1 MSNTAEKFDAKVS
14 VRSKMH
20 YLVKIK
26 AKLAAH
32 PNRDIMFRNSV
43 FGPWLDT
50 PHSPNDNHLLNYV
63 LQHQVFIP
71 ESVKAKELWAVIMD
85 EKRWVALD
93 DEDAVRVC
101 LLAVCELVLMGRE
114 EFLNVPPHLLT
125 LAEDFFSWNAY
136 PWGEYMWKYFYQRTV
151 NVVPK
156 HADMHLKLQK
166 EKSKKQAT
174 YNLNG
179 FVWALKIWILET
191 FPNSNNWWS
200 KDPNVIPRG
209 LAWSNFRRF
218 EKPDYD
224 RLFVQ
229 DPYPIIDLVP
239 TDKEMQQPWFIRS
252 MAFLRGEDVPFIQ
265 AVLPNGVVHEKEG
278 APSIVGEVVQSLNKD
293 VLTDVEPKENCVE
306 NDGVQDV
313 VVQDVGEEHDV
324 VQEAYQ
330 QLLGDSAEK
339 NVVPESRKL
348 MDAFEALFTEVVD
361 VQPKLVPKVDKL
373 RKMFCASLRLP
384 VQPITVKENE
394 CDGKK
399 HEEVNVQQ
407 NDVISETSNGVVG
420 VANKITCDA
429 DTQPSTLT
437 FLIDA
442 LAFANDPPSM
452 PVFDCAGPDNLLQ
465 ANEFCGE
472 QSYVV
477 SEEAKDCYERDPA
490 SVAVPANGNQNMC
503 AATDMS
509 AEKTRVNQTMDCAS
523 LEANTSE
530 LIGFIQKT
538 NDLDKFIG
546 ELTNNEMMK
555 QLMASPP
562 PNGFKENVYGCKRR
576 RRKPGPACVTPYQ
589 KQSDTTP
596 LPRKRAKRATNVN
609 KPLEAG
615 QFPTNDRSD
624 SPRIITT
631 EDSDWQKLPVEPF
644 REDLKRQKKCNPC
657 KVTVPGYLKFLL
669 KHGPNEEAN
678 KMYKFPWGGCDI
690 VVNDDFWLALL
701 GLDRKIGWLTDML
714 YFPLNEPRTHWVLAE
729 LQISTGTVTL
739 YDSLAPRKR
748 QKNLPI
754 QENRKWWS
762 SMREKLS
769 RQLPLFLNESGV
781 LQSKGIS
788 VGSYEITF
796 NFSESVPCQ
805 AAVYGDCVFPR
816 AFHGYC
822 CRHLMMNFNLK
833 SRKHKA
839 LFWKTCKAYLVSD
852 FDSAIAEIRSFKPDA
867 YRKLEE
873 AGFEK
878 WSRAYCPAKRY
889 NYLTSNNA
897 ESINSLTKNVRKVPV
912 TMLIEYY
919 RELIQ
924 QWYCD
929 RRYNGEGEP
938 PADALTSWASAKV
951 NDRMIKSATW
961 VIRGIRHGKIYQ
973 VRDSRSV
980 HTVNLTEGECSC
992 RKWQLSGLP
1001 CGHVCAVA
1009 RFSGMS
1015 NCNHWAKGW
1024 FSQTTLKRT
1033 YQQLVHPLKEP
1044 WETPGDVQVVL
1055 PPAIVKRQ
1063 PGRPK
1068 ENQRIRSQGEEPR
1081 IVRCSRC
1088 GVAGHYRDACREPLP
1103 SQNVRR
1109 TTTTNNEP
1117 DACEEMDYDQDD
1129 ASMDDVM
1136 DYSQY
1141 TSSTAYNE
1149 SSMGDMMDFSPH
1161 IPSHDYYYPQFYD

>member
-63 LQHQVFIP
+63 LQHQVFVP
-71 ESVKAKELWAVIMD
+71 EVRSECPDLIYKIGNQEFHFGRREFCLITGFRCGYLPPEDCRQSLFSYRVFPEKKSQKTKSVKAKELWAVIMD

-229 DPYPIIDLVP
+229 DPYHIIDLVP

-265 AVLPNGVVHEKEG
+265 AVLPNGVVHEKQG

-348 MDAFEALFTEVVD
+348 MDAFEALCTEVVD
-361 VQPKLVPKVDKL
+361 VQPELVPKVDKL

-399 HEEVNVQQ
+399 HEEVN
-407 NDVISETSNGVVG
+407 
-420 VANKITCDA
+420 
-429 DTQPSTLT
+429 
-437 FLIDA
+437 
-442 LAFANDPPSM
+442 
-452 PVFDCAGPDNLLQ
+452 LLQ

-490 SVAVPANGNQNMC
+490 SVAVPANGNHDTGDYMDVEKQLPKYSLENMSAGFEEDDISTTEPSVTAHQEEQKQNMC

-509 AEKTRVNQTMDCAS
+509 AEKTRINQTMDCATS

-644 REDLKRQKKCNPC
+644 REDLKRHKKCNPC

-701 GLDRKIGWLTDML
+701 GLDRKNGWLTDML
-714 YFPLNEPRTHWVLAE
+714 YFPLNEPRTHWALAE

-739 YDSLAPRKR
+739 LTNNIPLVFGDLLQVALAY
-748 QKNLPI
+748 
-754 QENRKWWS
+754 
-762 SMREKLS
+762 RERMVAYFWKHK
-769 RQLPLFLNESGV
+769 V
-781 LQSKGIS
+781 LYIHHDPE
-788 VGSYEITF
+788 VEDD
-796 NFSESVPCQ
+796 
-805 AAVYGDCVFPR
+805 AVY
-816 AFHGYC
+816 
-822 CRHLMMNFNLK
+822 M
-833 SRKHKA
+833 
-839 LFWKTCKAYLVSD
+839 
-852 FDSAIAEIRSFKPDA
+852 
-867 YRKLEE
+867 
-873 AGFEK
+873 
-878 WSRAYCPAKRY
+878 
-889 NYLTSNNA
+889 
-897 ESINSLTKNVRKVPV
+897 
-912 TMLIEYY
+912 
-919 RELIQ
+919 Q
-924 QWYCD
+924 
-929 RRYNGEGEP
+929 
-938 PADALTSWASAKV
+938 
-951 NDRMIKSATW
+951 
-961 VIRGIRHGKIYQ
+961 
-973 VRDSRSV
+973 
-980 HTVNLTEGECSC
+980 
-992 RKWQLSGLP
+992 
-1001 CGHVCAVA
+1001 
-1009 RFSGMS
+1009 
-1015 NCNHWAKGW
+1015 
-1024 FSQTTLKRT
+1024 
-1033 YQQLVHPLKEP
+1033 
-1044 WETPGDVQVVL
+1044 
-1055 PPAIVKRQ
+1055 
-1063 PGRPK
+1063 
-1068 ENQRIRSQGEEPR
+1068 
-1081 IVRCSRC
+1081 
-1088 GVAGHYRDACREPLP
+1088 
-1103 SQNVRR
+1103 
-1109 TTTTNNEP
+1109 
-1117 DACEEMDYDQDD
+1117 
-1129 ASMDDVM
+1129 
-1136 DYSQY
+1136 
-1141 TSSTAYNE
+1141 
-1149 SSMGDMMDFSPH
+1149 
-1161 IPSHDYYYPQFYD
+1161 

>member
-32 PNRDIMFRNSV
+32 PNCDIMFRNSV

-50 PHSPNDNHLLNYV
+50 PHNPNDNPLLNYV
-63 LQHQVFIP
+63 LQHQVFVP
-71 ESVKAKELWAVIMD
+71 EVRSACPDLIYKIGNQEFHFGRREFCLITGFRCGYLPPEDCRQSLFSYRVFPEKKSQKTKSVKAKELWAVIMD

-229 DPYPIIDLVP
+229 DPYHIIDLVP

-265 AVLPNGVVHEKEG
+265 AVLPNGVVHEKQG

-348 MDAFEALFTEVVD
+348 MDAFEALCTEVVD
-361 VQPKLVPKVDKL
+361 VQPELVPKVDKL

-399 HEEVNVQQ
+399 HEEVN
-407 NDVISETSNGVVG
+407 
-420 VANKITCDA
+420 
-429 DTQPSTLT
+429 
-437 FLIDA
+437 
-442 LAFANDPPSM
+442 
-452 PVFDCAGPDNLLQ
+452 LLQ

-490 SVAVPANGNQNMC
+490 SVAVPANGNHDTGDYMDVEKQLPKYSLENMSAGFEEDDISTTEPSVTAHQEEQKQNMC

-509 AEKTRVNQTMDCAS
+509 AEKTRINQTMDCATS

-644 REDLKRQKKCNPC
+644 REDLKRHKKCNPC

-690 VVNDDFWLALL
+690 VVNDEFWLALL
-701 GLDRKIGWLTDML
+701 GLDRKNGWLTDM
-714 YFPLNEPRTHWVLAE
+714 PRTHWALAE

-769 RQLPLFLNESGV
+769 SQLPLFLNESGV

-796 NFSESVPCQ
+796 NFSKSVPCQ
-805 AAVYGDCVFPR
+805 AAVYGDCGIWVCLLLHGLTNDIPLVFGNPLQVAIAYR
-816 AFHGYC
+816 ERMVAYFW
-822 CRHLMMNFNLK
+822 
-833 SRKHKA
+833 KHK
-839 LFWKTCKAYLVSD
+839 
-852 FDSAIAEIRSFKPDA
+852 
-867 YRKLEE
+867 
-873 AGFEK
+873 
-878 WSRAYCPAKRY
+878 
-889 NYLTSNNA
+889 
-897 ESINSLTKNVRKVPV
+897 
-912 TMLIEYY
+912 
-919 RELIQ
+919 
-924 QWYCD
+924 
-929 RRYNGEGEP
+929 
-938 PADALTSWASAKV
+938 
-951 NDRMIKSATW
+951 
-961 VIRGIRHGKIYQ
+961 
-973 VRDSRSV
+973 
-980 HTVNLTEGECSC
+980 
-992 RKWQLSGLP
+992 
-1001 CGHVCAVA
+1001 
-1009 RFSGMS
+1009 
-1015 NCNHWAKGW
+1015 
-1024 FSQTTLKRT
+1024 
-1033 YQQLVHPLKEP
+1033 
-1044 WETPGDVQVVL
+1044 VL
-1055 PPAIVKRQ
+1055 YIHHDPEV
-1063 PGRPK
+1063 
-1068 ENQRIRSQGEEPR
+1068 E
-1081 IVRCSRC
+1081 
-1088 GVAGHYRDACREPLP
+1088 
-1103 SQNVRR
+1103 
-1109 TTTTNNEP
+1109 
-1117 DACEEMDYDQDD
+1117 DD
-1129 ASMDDVM
+1129 AVYM
-1136 DYSQY
+1136 Q
-1141 TSSTAYNE
+1141 
-1149 SSMGDMMDFSPH
+1149 
-1161 IPSHDYYYPQFYD
+1161 